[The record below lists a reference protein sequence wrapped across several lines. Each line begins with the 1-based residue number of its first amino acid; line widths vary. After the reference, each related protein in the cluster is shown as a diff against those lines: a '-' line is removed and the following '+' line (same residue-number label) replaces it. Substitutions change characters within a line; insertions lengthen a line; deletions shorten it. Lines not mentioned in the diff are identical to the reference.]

1 MVFLSRNTKLNN
13 PQSILSK
20 KKKGQ
25 EFNVCS
31 NQIKG
36 PSFTYQEIHVALNS
50 KNSLTIFQNLLPQNH

>member
-20 KKKGQ
+20 KKGQ
-25 EFNVCS
+25 EFKVCS

-36 PSFTYQEIHVALNS
+36 PSFTYQGIHVALNS
-50 KNSLTIFQNLLPQNH
+50 KNSLTIFQNLLSQNH